1 MKKNKLSWLFLSLM
15 MTALSLGMSACS
27 DDEETVPEFPTAQT
41 ISCSAGDTPTLA
53 FTANMTWQLSSS
65 ALWCKFVSNG
75 TEYTD
80 LTGEAGT
87 QSISLKI
94 TDDALNFTESTA
106 KITLTMGG
114 QSQEIATVTRA
125 ADTYDVT
132 LLDGENELS
141 TIAIGTTGDLTITVE
156 TNFKYALDLSS
167 DKFTLIQVKGSE
179 NQYIIAVAEGYQKN
193 PIAETEDVKLS
204 ILNENKDKI
213 KEYAVT
219 YTGMDPNSIKIS
231 GVNKWGWSV
240 TMDGTDFSYTD
251 PASQA
256 TVSVGNSVTYTVTAL
271 NDDYQFFYMLEGGG
285 QYWYYAEGDEGLWL
299 HATKDGENVTI
310 KADAVSFASKGYVF
324 AFPAAKY
331 ETVMASTNINKAID
345 ESFIDTYQSNVIM
358 EVSQKNASTGFTV
371 RNGLTWETLD
381 CQLYTGDYLEPFNS
395 EYSVSAENI
404 YQVTASAGSSLM
416 AYPSLS
422 ATEWEGN
429 AVAYDSSLQTI
440 EGILEP
446 SYDETGM
453 MYLQISIPST
463 QEGFMFVV
471 FRGTDYLNKKI
482 LFINIQ

>member
-80 LTGEAGT
+80 LTGEAGA

-94 TDDALNFTESTA
+94 TDDALDFTESTA

-114 QSQEIATVTRA
+114 QSQEIATITRA
-125 ADTYDVT
+125 AQTYNVT
-132 LLDGENELS
+132 LLGEDEAELS
-141 TIAIGTTGDLTITVE
+141 AIAIGTTGDLTITVE
-156 TNFKYALDLSS
+156 ANFEYALNLTS
-167 DKFTLIQVKGSE
+167 DKFTCTKVVDSD

-193 PIAETEDVKLS
+193 PIAETEGVKLNVLS
-204 ILNENKDKI
+204 ATDNI

-219 YTGMDPNSIKIS
+219 YAGMDPNTIRIS

-240 TMDGTDFSYTD
+240 TMDGTDFSYTN
-251 PASQA
+251 STTQE
-256 TVSVGNSVTYTVTAL
+256 TVSVGSSVTYTVTAL
-271 NDDYQFFYMLEGGG
+271 NDDYKFFYMLEGGS
-285 QYWYYAEGDEGLWL
+285 QYWYYPEEDSWL
-299 HATKDGENVTI
+299 HATKDGETVTV
-310 KADAVSFASKGYVF
+310 KADMGYTSRTGYIF

-331 ETVMASTNINKAID
+331 ETVMASINTDNAID
-345 ESFIDTYQSNVIM
+345 ESFIDTYQSNVLM
-358 EVSQKNASTGFTV
+358 EVSQKSASSGFTV

-381 CQLYTGDYLEPFNS
+381 CQLYTGDYIEFFTSNYGLTTEDVY
-395 EYSVSAENI
+395 E
-404 YQVTASAGSSLM
+404 VTASAGSSLI
-416 AYPSLS
+416 AYPPLS
-422 ATEWEGN
+422 ETEWYGE
-429 AVAYDSSLQTI
+429 AYPYDSSAQLI
-440 EGILEP
+440 EGLSLEP
-446 SYDETGM
+446 GMDDTG
-453 MYLQISIPST
+453 MYLQISVPST
-463 QEGFMFVV
+463 QSGFMFVV
-471 FRGTDYLNKKI
+471 FRGADTLNKKI